1 MRSVREDVTRW
12 NTSCCGME
20 PSIIVIHA
28 VTNPITSIG
37 LNAGQNENLPEAAA
51 WATTVL
57 TPPAWPE
64 TSQPMYIMPITMMII
79 WMKSVTATDHI
90 PPNNVYTSTLAAPI
104 IMPVSW
110 DSAPSDTV

>member
-1 MRSVREDVTRW
+1 M
-12 NTSCCGME
+12 
-20 PSIIVIHA
+20 VIQA

-37 LNAGQNENLPEAAA
+37 LNAGQNENLPAADA
-51 WATTVL
+51 CAITVA

-90 PPNNVYTSTLAAPI
+90 PPNSV
-104 IMPVSW
+104 
-110 DSAPSDTV
+110 